1 MLGLIKKDLL
11 LIKANLKSM
20 IIIFVIYIMLAFQG
34 TLDVTFIIPII
45 GIMLFISTFSYDDFN
60 NWNSYAVTLPD
71 GRRNVVRAK
80 YIVSIILMIIL
91 AVVAFFI
98 GIGISYI
105 KTNSINLDE
114 IISSLMGTMLS
125 SVIIISLL
133 YPIVFKFGATNGRI
147 ILFAVVF
154 GIAGIGTLIA
164 QFIDMTPIINIINKL
179 DNYLLI
185 AIPIIYIILLGI
197 SYLISSKYQAK
208 YIKIKNFK
216 NVTYESSLYIEPLN
230 KTFLKEKSL

>member
-1 MLGLIKKDLL
+1 MLGLIKKDFL

-34 TLDVTFIIPII
+34 TLDATFIIPLI
-45 GIMLFISTFSYDDFN
+45 GIILFLSTFSYDDFN
-60 NWNSYAVTLPD
+60 NWNSYAVTLPN
-71 GRRNVVRAK
+71 GRKNVVRAK
-80 YIVSIILMIIL
+80 YIASTILMIIL
-91 AVVAFFI
+91 AVVAFSI

-125 SVIIISLL
+125 IVIINSLL

-185 AIPIIYIILLGI
+185 VIPIIYIILLGI
-197 SYLISSKYQAK
+197 SYLISSKIYQ
-208 YIKIKNFK
+208 
-216 NVTYESSLYIEPLN
+216 N
-230 KTFLKEKSL
+230 KEF

>member
-1 MLGLIKKDLL
+1 MLGLIKKDFL

-34 TLDVTFIIPII
+34 TFDVTFIIPLI

-60 NWNSYAVTLPD
+60 NWNSYAVTLPN
-71 GRRNVVRAK
+71 GRKNVVRAK
-80 YIVSIILMIIL
+80 YIASIILTIIL
-91 AVVAFFI
+91 AIVSLTI
-98 GIGISYI
+98 GIGISYT

-125 SVIIISLL
+125 SIIIISLL

-164 QFIDMTPIINIINKL
+164 QFVDMTSIINMINRL
-179 DNYLLI
+179 DSYSLI
-185 AIPIIYIILLGI
+185 AIPIISVILIGI
-197 SYLISSKYQAK
+197 SYLISNKIYQ
-208 YIKIKNFK
+208 
-216 NVTYESSLYIEPLN
+216 N
-230 KTFLKEKSL
+230 KEF

>member
-1 MLGLIKKDLL
+1 MLGLIKKDFL

-20 IIIFVIYIMLAFQG
+20 AIIFIVYLILAFQG
-34 TLDVTFIIPII
+34 TFDVTFIIPLI

-71 GRRNVVRAK
+71 GRKNVVRAK
-80 YIVSIILMIIL
+80 YIASIILTIIL
-91 AVVAFFI
+91 AAVALVI
-98 GIGISYI
+98 GIGISYT
-105 KTNSINLDE
+105 KTNSINLNE

-154 GIAGIGTLIA
+154 GIAGIGALIA
-164 QFIDMTPIINIINKL
+164 QFVDTTPIINMINRL
-179 DNYLLI
+179 DSYSLI
-185 AIPIIYIILLGI
+185 AIPIISVILIGI
-197 SYLISSKYQAK
+197 SYLISNKIYQ
-208 YIKIKNFK
+208 
-216 NVTYESSLYIEPLN
+216 N
-230 KTFLKEKSL
+230 KEF

>member
-1 MLGLIKKDLL
+1 MLGLIKKDFL

-20 IIIFVIYIMLAFQG
+20 VIIFIVYLILAFQG
-34 TLDVTFIIPII
+34 TFDVTFIVPLI

-60 NWNSYAVTLPD
+60 NWNSYAVTLPN
-71 GRRNVVRAK
+71 GRKNVVRAK
-80 YIVSIILMIIL
+80 YIASIILTVIL
-91 AVVAFFI
+91 GIGALAI
-98 GIGISYI
+98 GIGISYT

-154 GIAGIGTLIA
+154 GIAGIGALIA
-164 QFIDMTPIINIINKL
+164 QFVDTTPIINMINRL
-179 DNYLLI
+179 DSYSLI
-185 AIPIIYIILLGI
+185 AIPIISAILLGI
-197 SYLISSKYQAK
+197 SYLISNKIYQ
-208 YIKIKNFK
+208 
-216 NVTYESSLYIEPLN
+216 N
-230 KTFLKEKSL
+230 KEF

>member
-1 MLGLIKKDLL
+1 MLSLIKKDFL

-34 TLDVTFIIPII
+34 TFDVTFIIPLI

-60 NWNSYAVTLPD
+60 NWNSYAVTLPN
-71 GRRNVVRAK
+71 GRKNVVRAK
-80 YIVSIILMIIL
+80 YIASIILTIIL
-91 AVVAFFI
+91 AAVALTI
-98 GIGISYI
+98 GIGISYT

-125 SVIIISLL
+125 SIIIISLL

-154 GIAGIGTLIA
+154 GIAGIGALIA
-164 QFIDMTPIINIINKL
+164 QFVDTTPIINMINRL
-179 DNYLLI
+179 DSYSLI
-185 AIPIIYIILLGI
+185 AIPIISAILLGI
-197 SYLISSKYQAK
+197 SYLISNKIYQ
-208 YIKIKNFK
+208 
-216 NVTYESSLYIEPLN
+216 N
-230 KTFLKEKSL
+230 KEF

>member
-1 MLGLIKKDLL
+1 MLGLIKKDFL

-34 TLDVTFIIPII
+34 TLDATFIIPLI
-45 GIMLFISTFSYDDFN
+45 GIILFLSTFSYDDFN
-60 NWNSYAVTLPD
+60 NWNSYAVTLPN
-71 GRRNVVRAK
+71 GRKNVVRAK
-80 YIVSIILMIIL
+80 YIASTILMIIL
-91 AVVAFFI
+91 AVVAFSI

-164 QFIDMTPIINIINKL
+164 QFIDMAPIINIINKL

-185 AIPIIYIILLGI
+185 VIPIIYIILLGI
-197 SYLISSKYQAK
+197 SYLISSKIYQ
-208 YIKIKNFK
+208 
-216 NVTYESSLYIEPLN
+216 N
-230 KTFLKEKSL
+230 KEF

>member
-1 MLGLIKKDLL
+1 MFGLIKKDFL

-20 IIIFVIYIMLAFQG
+20 VIIFIVYLILAFQG
-34 TLDVTFIIPII
+34 TFDVTFIIPLI

-60 NWNSYAVTLPD
+60 NWNSYAVTLPN
-71 GRRNVVRAK
+71 GRKNVVRAK
-80 YIVSIILMIIL
+80 YIVSIILTVVLGIGAL
-91 AVVAFFI
+91 AI
-98 GIGISYI
+98 GIGISYT

-114 IISSLMGTMLS
+114 IISSLMRTMLS

-164 QFIDMTPIINIINKL
+164 QFVDMTTIINMINRL
-179 DNYLLI
+179 DSYSLI
-185 AIPIIYIILLGI
+185 TIPIISVILIGI
-197 SYLISSKYQAK
+197 SYLISNKIYQ
-208 YIKIKNFK
+208 
-216 NVTYESSLYIEPLN
+216 N
-230 KTFLKEKSL
+230 KEF

>member
-1 MLGLIKKDLL
+1 MLGLIKKDFL

-20 IIIFVIYIMLAFQG
+20 VIIFIVYLILAFQG
-34 TLDVTFIIPII
+34 AFDVTFIIPLI

-60 NWNSYAVTLPD
+60 HWNSYAVTLPD
-71 GRRNVVRAK
+71 GRKNVVRAK
-80 YIVSIILMIIL
+80 YIASIILTIIL
-91 AVVAFFI
+91 AAVALII
-98 GIGISYI
+98 GIGISYT

-154 GIAGIGTLIA
+154 GIAGIGALIA
-164 QFIDMTPIINIINKL
+164 QFVDTTPIINMINRL
-179 DNYLLI
+179 DSYSLI
-185 AIPIIYIILLGI
+185 AIPIISAILLGI
-197 SYLISSKYQAK
+197 SYLISNKIYQ
-208 YIKIKNFK
+208 
-216 NVTYESSLYIEPLN
+216 N
-230 KTFLKEKSL
+230 KEF